1 MDSQAFQEVEFYDR
15 TKVLYIFGYFFLL
28 FGGWSFKFFD
38 FLSGDVLLV
47 TQYVYLFWGYNHW
60 ADNPYSLLTK
70 SNTFYFKWIIAGI
83 FLSMIPAALY
93 HNQSLFVSITAYRAQ
108 YLWFSFF
115 VLLRIAP
122 TEQEIVKACLLNLF
136 VMWTTYLCKLF
147 YPGLFPVP
155 EDIWIPKKDN
165 AYDVGYVPGMTMAI
179 FVLYY
184 YYDKI
189 RDCANRVNVF
199 YFALAFVF
207 LLAMSNRSNLF
218 AAVITIVISA
228 MLVKSQNRSRI
239 IAIVLLG
246 AVVSFF
252 VLDSYWSSLLD
263 ETTNQVNNDDYNR
276 NKALYYYL
284 YEGSENFLTKILGNG
299 FLSSRSSRV
308 MADLM
313 DMGIYNSDMGF
324 VGFWNQF
331 GIIPVI
337 IFIMM
342 PILAIKNKV
351 MPLYVKMIGSHILLC
366 SYSISYYG
374 ATSHA
379 IIFILFYYLYIF
391 HKCMHF

>member
-1 MDSQAFQEVEFYDR
+1 
-15 TKVLYIFGYFFLL
+15 
-28 FGGWSFKFFD
+28 
-38 FLSGDVLLV
+38 
-47 TQYVYLFWGYNHW
+47 
-60 ADNPYSLLTK
+60 
-70 SNTFYFKWIIAGI
+70 
-83 FLSMIPAALY
+83 MIPAALY

-218 AAVITIVISA
+218 AAVITIVMSA

>member
-1 MDSQAFQEVEFYDR
+1 MFMQSYQENIIYDR
-15 TKVLYIFGYFFLL
+15 TKVFYIFGYFFLL

-38 FLSGDVLLV
+38 FLSGDVRLV

-122 TEQEIVKACLLNLF
+122 TEQEIVKACSLNLF

-189 RDCANRVNVF
+189 RDGINRVNIF

-218 AAVITIVISA
+218 AAVITIAASA

-246 AVVSFF
+246 IVVSIF
-252 VLDSYWSSLLD
+252 VLDSYWTSLFE
-263 ETTNQVNNDDYNR
+263 ETNSQVHNDDYNR

-313 DMGIYNSDMGF
+313 TMGIYNSDMGF

-337 IFIMM
+337 IFIML
-342 PILAIKNKV
+342 PILAIKNKT

-374 ATSHA
+374 SSSHA
-379 IIFILFYYLYIF
+379 MIFILFYYLFVFRRCI
-391 HKCMHF
+391 HF